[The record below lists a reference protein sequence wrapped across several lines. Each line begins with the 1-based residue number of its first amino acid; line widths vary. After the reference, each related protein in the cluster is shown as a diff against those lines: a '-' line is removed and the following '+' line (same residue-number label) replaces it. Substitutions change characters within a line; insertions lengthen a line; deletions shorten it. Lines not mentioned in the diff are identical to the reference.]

1 MPERELKRP
10 ETHAAW
16 REQLR
21 IIIFEA
27 DTPLG
32 KLFDVGLLATI
43 ALSILAV
50 MLDSVEPIQ
59 AEYGDLLDV
68 AEWCFTI
75 SFSIEYVLRLIAV
88 PKPMHYAR
96 SFFGVVDVLSVLPTY
111 LSLIIPGSEH
121 LLVIRSLRL
130 LRIFRI
136 FKLARFLGE
145 ANVLRTALQ
154 SSSRKVMVFLGTVL
168 VLVVILGT
176 AMFVIEGRERLHQ
189 HPALHV
195 LGGRHHDDGRLR

>member
-1 MPERELKRP
+1 MPERELERP

-50 MLDSVEPIQ
+50 MLESVHAIEE
-59 AEYGDLLDV
+59 EYGAYLRW
-68 AEWCFTI
+68 AEWFFTI

-88 PKPMHYAR
+88 PRPLHYAR
-96 SFFGVVDVLSVLPTY
+96 SFFGVVDLLSIMPTY
-111 LSLIIPGSEH
+111 LSLIIPGSQS

-130 LRIFRI
+130 LRIFRV

-154 SSSRKVMVFLGTVL
+154 SSRHKVLVFLGTVL
-168 VLVVILGT
+168 VLIVILGT
-176 AMFVIEGRERLHQ
+176 AMFVIEGEEHGFTSI
-189 HPALHV
+189 PPSIY
-195 LGGRHHDDGRLR
+195 